1 MLLLV
6 SGEGPSD
13 IGRLAPGRQGPAF
26 FPGPMTLILDK
37 LVEDVVQYSLLD
49 FQAVHFVHKTELLV
63 VEPKHSGRR
72 LSAPGKRTA
81 KETGYYYENARR
93 LALKAGELA
102 RESEDTVVPVLF
114 RDADGTQ
121 SSGRGEW
128 RDKWKSMLNG
138 FEDGDSLLGVPMLPK
153 PKSEAWLLCALRTP
167 AYQHCAVLELA
178 SGNDD
183 SPDSLKGQLERVRN
197 GSSTTEDLNQAILA
211 GDVDPLRIDMHSFN
225 QFKKQLT
232 EVLQRVIV
240 PAALE
245 PDNQD

>member
-13 IGRLAPGRQGPAF
+13 IGRLAPGEQGPEF
-26 FPGPMTLILDK
+26 FPGPMTLVLDK
-37 LVEDVVQYSLLD
+37 LVEEVMQYSLLD
-49 FQAVHFVHKTELLV
+49 LHTVHFIHKTELLA

-81 KETGYYYENARR
+81 KETGYYYQNARR
-93 LALKAGELA
+93 LALKAAELA
-102 RESEDTVVPVLF
+102 RESDDTVVPVLF

-128 RDKWKSMLNG
+128 LDKWTSMING
-138 FEDGDSLLGVPMLPK
+138 FEEGGSLLGVPMLPK
-153 PKSEAWLLCALRTP
+153 PKSEAWLLCAFRTP
-167 AYQHCAVLELA
+167 AYQYCAVLELA

-183 SPDSLKGQLERVRN
+183 SPDSLKDQLDRVRN
-197 GSSTTEDLNQAILA
+197 GSSTTEDINQAIRE
-211 GDVDPLRIDMHSFN
+211 GEVDPRRIDMASFN
-225 QFKKQLT
+225 AFKTRLA
-232 EVLQRVIV
+232 EVMQGVIG

-245 PDNQD
+245 SGNQH